1 MPATSNSRTVCSGV
15 SMVSLSLKSPGTGIC
30 DGSVM
35 ISTRWLEKRKT
46 YWARLEL
53 LVDRSNKGGISALD
67 HRELQELGLLYRQTA
82 SDLAT
87 VREDVTSNQL
97 AFYLNQLLG
106 RAHNLIDMGQKQNI
120 SGLVRFY
127 TQTYPQVFRETFLQT
142 LLAFLIFAVT
152 GIASWAVTIH
162 DPAFAHRLLGPQMM
176 DTIEKREMWTQ
187 SIVTIKPL
195 AASSI
200 MTNNLSVS
208 FTTFALG
215 ITAGIGTIWMMVAN
229 GMLISVIGAATWQA
243 GMTLQLWSFVAPHG
257 VLELPA
263 IFIAG
268 GAGLEIARGMLFPGM
283 LPRRVSLVKAGGRAA
298 KLLLG
303 TIPLLVVAGLIEG
316 FFSPSGAPVIMKFGL
331 AAALFVALLVYLLG
345 SARPQKVAVTADSAP

>member
-1 MPATSNSRTVCSGV
+1 
-15 SMVSLSLKSPGTGIC
+15 
-30 DGSVM
+30 M

-46 YWARLEL
+46 YWARLEQ
-53 LVDRSNKGGISALD
+53 LVDRSKRGGISALD

-82 SDLAT
+82 SDLAA

-106 RAHNLIDMGQKQNI
+106 RAHNLIYMGHKQKI

-127 TQTYPQVFRETFLQT
+127 AQTFPQVFRETSRQT

-152 GIASWAVTIH
+152 GVASWAVTIH
-162 DPAFAHRLLGPQMM
+162 DPTFAHRLLGPQMM

-195 AASSI
+195 AASTI

-208 FTTFALG
+208 FATFALG
-215 ITAGIGTIWMMVAN
+215 ITAGIGTVWMMVVN
-229 GMLISVIGAATWQA
+229 GLLIGVIGAATWQA
-243 GMTLQLWSFVAPHG
+243 GMALQLWSFVAPHG

-268 GAGLEIARGMLFPGM
+268 GAGLEIARGMLFPGL
-283 LPRRVSLVKAGGRAA
+283 LPRRESLARAGGRAA
-298 KLLLG
+298 RLVLG
-303 TIPLLVVAGLIEG
+303 IVPMLVVAGIIEG
-316 FFSPSGAPVIMKFGL
+316 FVSPSGIATPLKFLL
-331 AAALFVALLVYLLG
+331 AAVLFAALATYLVG
-345 SARPQKVAVTADSAP
+345 RSSPEESV

>member
-1 MPATSNSRTVCSGV
+1 
-15 SMVSLSLKSPGTGIC
+15 
-30 DGSVM
+30 M

-106 RAHNLIDMGQKQNI
+106 RAHNLIYMGHKQKI

-127 TQTYPQVFRETFLQT
+127 TQTYPQVFRETFRQT

-152 GIASWAVTIH
+152 GVASWAVTIH
-162 DPAFAHRLLGPQMM
+162 DPAFADRLLCPQM
-176 DTIEKREMWTQ
+176 TATTEKREMWTQ

-215 ITAGIGTIWMMVAN
+215 ITAGIGTIWMMVVN
-229 GMLISVIGAATWQA
+229 GMLIGVIGAATWQA
-243 GMTLQLWSFVAPHG
+243 GMALQLWSFVAPHG

-268 GAGLEIARGMLFPGM
+268 GAGLEIARGMLFPGL
-283 LPRRVSLVKAGGRAA
+283 LPRRESLAIAGGRAA
-298 KLLLG
+298 RLVLG
-303 TIPLLVVAGLIEG
+303 IVPMLIIAGIIEG
-316 FFSPSGAPVIMKFGL
+316 FVSPSGIAKPLKFLL
-331 AAALFVALLVYLLG
+331 AAVLFAALTTYLL
-345 SARPQKVAVTADSAP
+345 RPGTPQPETI